1 MIAVLES
8 KASKLQLDMPVV
20 SIKKVQYHDESWVF
34 SVLLLGGLNS
44 CVNRE
49 LNFSSF
55 ILWNMGIQNLHFLP
69 KIILFITR
77 IAIFASSPCFIVIYF
92 LSKYDFGRSSTSITR
107 DKDSN

>member
-44 CVNRE
+44 CVN
-49 LNFSSF
+49 F
-55 ILWNMGIQNLHFLP
+55 IFYSLEYGNSEP
-69 KIILFITR
+69 SLF
-77 IAIFASSPCFIVIYF
+77 AQDYFIY
-92 LSKYDFGRSSTSITR
+92 
-107 DKDSN
+107 N